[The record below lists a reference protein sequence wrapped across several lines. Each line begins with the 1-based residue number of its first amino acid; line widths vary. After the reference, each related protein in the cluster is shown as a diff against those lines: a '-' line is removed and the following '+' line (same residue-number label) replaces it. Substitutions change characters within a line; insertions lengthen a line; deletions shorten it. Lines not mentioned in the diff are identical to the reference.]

1 MEKVTP
7 EDAVNA
13 PLQRR
18 QLEILQLAADGHGYK
33 QIGETLSISVATV
46 KNQMASIF
54 ERLGAHDKAHAIAMA
69 MREGWVQ

>member
-1 MEKVTP
+1 M
-7 EDAVNA
+7 NA

-18 QLEILQLAADGHGYK
+18 QLEILQLAAEGPRYK
-33 QIGETLSISVATV
+33 QIGRMLSISAETV

-54 ERLGAHDKAHAIAMA
+54 ERLGAHDKAHAVAVA